1 MPILIY
7 ITCPQREKAR
17 VLARKLVEEKLIA
30 CAHIFPMESIYWW
43 KDVIEEHAEY
53 VIIAKGMEKDFAM
66 LTARVKD
73 LHSYE
78 VPCIVSV
85 PITDGNTDYLTWIQ
99 TSTQK

>member
-7 ITCPQREKAR
+7 ITCPAKEAAR

-30 CAHIFPMESIYWW
+30 CANIFPMESIYWW
-43 KDVIEEHAEY
+43 KENIEERAEY
-53 VIIAKGMEKDFAM
+53 IIIAKGMEKDFAV

-73 LHSYE
+73 LHDYE

-85 PITDGNTDYLTWIQ
+85 PITDGSTDYLAWIQ
-99 TSTQK
+99 KSTQK